1 MHISVF
7 FDFDVFC
14 HRHTTLIAPSSSRGF
29 NYEFQLGVAF
39 CLANKR
45 FSVLSIFDRVSLFPY
60 IFEPILSVF
69 FEISTAI
76 SILFM
81 RGAEIILKNNFQSSL
96 CPVLLN
102 IIFRT
107 QVEIRHHFCLS
118 YAKQAAECLLV
129 LFIRL
134 FQFE

>member
-69 FEISTAI
+69 FRNIDSNLNFIYEKP
-76 SILFM
+76 
-81 RGAEIILKNNFQSSL
+81 RNYLK
-96 CPVLLN
+96 
-102 IIFRT
+102 
-107 QVEIRHHFCLS
+107 
-118 YAKQAAECLLV
+118 K
-129 LFIRL
+129 
-134 FQFE
+134 